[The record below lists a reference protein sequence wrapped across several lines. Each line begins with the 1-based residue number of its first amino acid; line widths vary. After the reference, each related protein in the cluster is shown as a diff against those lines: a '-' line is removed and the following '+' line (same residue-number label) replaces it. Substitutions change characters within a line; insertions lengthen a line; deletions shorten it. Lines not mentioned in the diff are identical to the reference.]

1 MKATNNDVLVKE
13 EPYAKKTVGGL
24 IIPRIGTIPM
34 AMGTVVST
42 GPGLYNPYHKKTV
55 PVKFKKGDRV
65 IYNPGIA
72 TEITV
77 SVKDENGKVSK
88 LKLVKVP
95 ENECCLA
102 LDDNED
108 IQ

>member
-1 MKATNNDVLVKE
+1 MKATDNNILVKE
-13 EPYAKKTVGGL
+13 EPYDKKTVGGL

-34 AMGTVVST
+34 ALGTVVST
-42 GPGLYNPYHKKTV
+42 GPGKYNPYHQKVV
-55 PVKFKKGDRV
+55 PVKFKEGDRV

-72 TEITV
+72 SEITV
-77 SVKDENGKVSK
+77 TVTDENGKKSK

-95 ENECCLA
+95 ENECCLS